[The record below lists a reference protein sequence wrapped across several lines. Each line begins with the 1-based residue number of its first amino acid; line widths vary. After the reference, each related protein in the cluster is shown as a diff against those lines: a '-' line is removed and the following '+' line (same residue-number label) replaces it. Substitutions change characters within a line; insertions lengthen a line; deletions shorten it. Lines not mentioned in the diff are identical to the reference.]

1 MTDLSLETREGLP
14 DALRVLLDAYP
25 RDGWSPD
32 TLDQL
37 TSFWLQR
44 HMMFRRML
52 GHMVDD
58 AKKLADGAMDPDI
71 YARHLAQLGSH
82 FVQDLHGHH
91 HIEDEAYFPK
101 LVVMDA
107 RLERGFEI
115 LDADHKAIDK
125 HLNDFVNSANALI
138 SAHADDRLEKGAPF
152 LDTLERLQ
160 GFLHRHLVDEED
172 LVVPVILKY
181 GPPDH

>member
-1 MTDLSLETREGLP
+1 MTDLKLENRDGLP
-14 DALRVLLDAYP
+14 DALRVLLETFP
-25 RDGWSPD
+25 RDQWNAD

-44 HMMFRRML
+44 HMMFRRLL

-58 AKKLADGAMDPDI
+58 TRKLSDGVMDPEI

-101 LVVMDA
+101 LMTMDA
-107 RLERGFEI
+107 RLERGFDI

-125 HLNDFVNSANALI
+125 HLNGFVNGANVLI
-138 SAHADDRLEKGAPF
+138 RAEPESRVSRAAPF
-152 LDTLERLQ
+152 LETLERLQ

-172 LVVPVILKY
+172 LVVPIILKY
-181 GPPDH
+181 GPPEH